1 MGNKTGAKL
10 QLHLNDTYIISIPNR
25 HRIFMVET
33 PMGNPPGALP
43 GGTSAAGAEKGTRTG
58 PGAVGALAGTAFS
71 NFCYIAP
78 RLGETKLSTRPAACP
93 CAHQSESYTHGVSED
108 LSSESLKYFGPEGN
122 QQIDQPCLM
131 SSRCRI
137 PCNDYR
143 AYVVGDFP
151 DVLRPRNS
159 SSTGQFQARE
169 VHAPSE
175 NTNKYRLTPDATK
188 TGGTGK
194 LCRLALQ
201 TTAPSDGGLT
211 QSCSTVCVAPGL
223 QG

>member
-1 MGNKTGAKL
+1 
-10 QLHLNDTYIISIPNR
+10 
-25 HRIFMVET
+25 MVET
-33 PMGNPPGALP
+33 PIGNPPGALP

-71 NFCYIAP
+71 NFCYVAP

-131 SSRCRI
+131 SSRC
-137 PCNDYR
+137 
-143 AYVVGDFP
+143 
-151 DVLRPRNS
+151 
-159 SSTGQFQARE
+159 TGQFQARE

-194 LCRLALQ
+194 LSRLALQ